1 MGRLPREHRCLRP
14 QGHLLLPCRR
24 PDVQAPEPAD
34 RAVTRRT
41 LPGAHLPF
49 LYDQVSQ
56 LHSLAERIHN
66 AADELPLTDSVHSGV
81 DNLDDLDDRV
91 REVTGLI
98 THVTTAA
105 AFAARTVR
113 RGRAPEADIS
123 RRTVT
128 QLTLTV
134 GALGHALADL
144 GDAVA
149 HAGALH
155 QLAAAPRSTQ
165 RTTKIE
171 STRALLHARID
182 STRDRLNK
190 AGGRLHQQA
199 DRLAAAPT
207 PNRSPS
213 TTIAIPATPA
223 SPATSR
229 SR

>member
-1 MGRLPREHRCLRP
+1 MKRLPREHRCLRP
-14 QGHLLLPCRR
+14 QGH

-41 LPGAHLPF
+41 LPGVRLPF
-49 LYDQVSQ
+49 PYDQVGQ

-91 REVTGLI
+91 RDVAGLI
-98 THVTTAA
+98 THLTTAA

-113 RGRAPEADIS
+113 RGGAPEIDIT
-123 RRTVT
+123 RRTVA

-134 GALGHALADL
+134 SALGHALADL

-149 HAGALH
+149 HAGALQ

-165 RTTKIE
+165 RTTEID
-171 STRALLHARID
+171 STRVLLHARID

-190 AGGRLHQQA
+190 TGGRLHQQA

-213 TTIAIPATPA
+213 TTSAITATPA

>member
-1 MGRLPREHRCLRP
+1 M
-14 QGHLLLPCRR
+14 
-24 PDVQAPEPAD
+24 
-34 RAVTRRT
+34 
-41 LPGAHLPF
+41 
-49 LYDQVSQ
+49 
-56 LHSLAERIHN
+56 
-66 AADELPLTDSVHSGV
+66 HSGV

-91 REVTGLI
+91 RDVAGLI
-98 THVTTAA
+98 THLTTAA

-113 RGRAPEADIS
+113 RGRAPETDIT

-155 QLAAAPRSTQ
+155 QLAGAPRSTQ
-165 RTTKIE
+165 RTTEIE

-182 STRDRLNK
+182 STRGRLHK

-207 PNRSPS
+207 PTRSPS
-213 TTIAIPATPA
+213 TTSAVPVTPP
-223 SPATSR
+223 SPAPSR